1 MECRRSRQTRCT
13 SASTLTGRTGFWA
26 KVIAPHASVQPF
38 GLCSFCADTLQA
50 EQASQWLAAGSYGT
64 VFRGVWASPK
74 GRKDV
79 AVKQFKGI
87 SLPSDEMKELS
98 FLQTCRS
105 AELDALVKHWRA
117 ACHSLQDV
125 GRQCA

>member
-1 MECRRSRQTRCT
+1 M
-13 SASTLTGRTGFWA
+13 
-26 KVIAPHASVQPF
+26 
-38 GLCSFCADTLQA
+38 
-50 EQASQWLAAGSYGT
+50 
-64 VFRGVWASPK
+64 FRGVWVSSK

-105 AELDALVKHWRA
+105 AELVALQSRLVIP
-117 ACHSLQDV
+117 
-125 GRQCA
+125 GRTLAGSVQH

>member
-1 MECRRSRQTRCT
+1 M
-13 SASTLTGRTGFWA
+13 
-26 KVIAPHASVQPF
+26 
-38 GLCSFCADTLQA
+38 
-50 EQASQWLAAGSYGT
+50 
-64 VFRGVWASPK
+64 FRGVWVSPK

-105 AELDALVKHWRA
+105 AELDALVKHVRA
-117 ACHSLQDV
+117 ALPYPARHWQAV
-125 GRQCA
+125 VRG

>member
-1 MECRRSRQTRCT
+1 M
-13 SASTLTGRTGFWA
+13 
-26 KVIAPHASVQPF
+26 
-38 GLCSFCADTLQA
+38 
-50 EQASQWLAAGSYGT
+50 LAAGSYGT
-64 VFRGVWASPK
+64 VFRGVWVSPK

-105 AELDALVKHWRA
+105 AELDALVKHVRA
-117 ACHSLQDV
+117 ALPYPARHWQAV
-125 GRQCA
+125 VRG